1 MRQLP
6 LTLLPLLFLLQ
17 NMLQVVVK
25 PLESAGSDDVFLCN
39 SQEDVREAFDTIN
52 GKVNGLGSV
61 NEGALVQEY
70 LDGTEYVI
78 DSVSRDGVH
87 KVVAIWEYDKRS
99 VNGANFVYFG
109 MQLRAVQGP
118 VIESLVEYARHVLD
132 AMQIYNGPGHM
143 EIKVCHS
150 TVAQHLCTQ

>member
-1 MRQLP
+1 LKLP
-6 LTLLPLLFLLQ
+6 TQ
-17 NMLQVVVK
+17 QVVVK
-25 PLESAGSDDVFLCN
+25 PLESAGSDDVYLCQ
-39 SQEDVREAFDTIN
+39 SVDEVRQAFDTIN

-109 MQLRAVQGP
+109 MKLNAASGEKEQQLCD
-118 VIESLVEYARHVLD
+118 YALTVLD
-132 AMQIYNGPGHM
+132 AMGVVHGPGHM
-143 EIKVCHS
+143 EVKVRISNLAVSQRLYQFLYCCYGI
-150 TVAQHLCTQ
+150 V

>member
-1 MRQLP
+1 
-6 LTLLPLLFLLQ
+6 
-17 NMLQVVVK
+17 
-25 PLESAGSDDVFLCN
+25 
-39 SQEDVREAFDTIN
+39 
-52 GKVNGLGSV
+52 
-61 NEGALVQEY
+61 VQEY

-118 VIESLVEYARHVLD
+118 VIESLVVYARHVLD

-143 EIKVCHS
+143 EIKVRTTLIS
-150 TVAQHLCTQ
+150 NGRLTVAHRLNILWVLVVIVSAR